1 MEKENK
7 PCVSLMSFSSA
18 ELGQNEASETAEEKG
33 GRWGSC
39 MGGGCEIAALL
50 QGRLSSSCLA
60 MV

>member
-1 MEKENK
+1 MR
-7 PCVSLMSFSSA
+7 PQRLQRRRV
-18 ELGQNEASETAEEKG
+18 GGGEAA
-33 GRWGSC
+33 